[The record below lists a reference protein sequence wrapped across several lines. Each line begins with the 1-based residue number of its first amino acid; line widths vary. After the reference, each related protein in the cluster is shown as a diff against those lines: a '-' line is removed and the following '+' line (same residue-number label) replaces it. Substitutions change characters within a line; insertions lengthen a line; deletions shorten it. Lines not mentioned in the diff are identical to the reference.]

1 MPVVTQIHTNGL
13 ADNSVTDEK
22 LNNSDTFNLTGT
34 TIFNSGSTTYTMPNT
49 RPAAAQVLA
58 ASNSTGSLTWSAVPV
73 TGYQGVAWDWK
84 IDDGGTQTIG
94 DGKAIV
100 IPGPMEIT
108 NGTVVVSSS
117 GAGGRLHIL

>member
-22 LNNSDTFNLTGT
+22 INNSDTFNFTGT
-34 TIFNSGSTTYTMPNT
+34 SIFNAGSSTFTMPST
-49 RPAAAQVLA
+49 RPSSGYGLKANDA
-58 ASNSTGSLTWSAVPV
+58 NGNLTWAEISVS
-73 TGYQGVAWDWK
+73 GYQGVNWDWK
-84 IDDGGTQTIG
+84 VDGGGTQTIG
-94 DGKAIV
+94 DGKCIV

-108 NGTVVVSSS
+108 NGTVIVSAS

>member
-22 LNNSDTFNLTGT
+22 INNSDTFNLTGT
-34 TIFNSGSTTYTMPNT
+34 TIFNSGDTTYTMPST
-49 RPAAAQVLA
+49 RPANEQVLA
-58 ASNSTGSLTWSAVPV
+58 ANNSTGGLTWTAVTV

-84 IDDGGTQTIG
+84 VDDGGTQTIG

-108 NGTVVVSSS
+108 DGIVIVSAT

>member
-22 LNNSDTFNLTGT
+22 INNSDTFNLTGT
-34 TIFNSGSTTYTMPNT
+34 TIFNSGDTTFTMPST
-49 RPAAAQVLA
+49 RPADEQVLT
-58 ASNSTGSLTWSAVPV
+58 ASGSTGNLTWAAGSV
-73 TGYQGVAWDWK
+73 TVYQGVAWDWK

-108 NGTVVVSSS
+108 NGTVIVSAP

>member
-34 TIFNSGSTTYTMPNT
+34 TIFNSGDATYTMPST
-49 RPAAAQVLA
+49 RPDSAQVLS
-58 ASNSTGSLTWSAVPV
+58 ASNSTGGLTWTAVTV
-73 TGYQGVAWDWK
+73 TGYQGVNWDWK
-84 IDDGGTQTIG
+84 VDGGGTQTIG
-94 DGKAIV
+94 DGKCIV

>member
-22 LNNSDTFNLTGT
+22 INNSDTFNLTGT
-34 TIFNSGSTTYTMPNT
+34 TIFNSGDTTYTMPST
-49 RPAAAQVLA
+49 RPANEQVLA
-58 ASNSTGSLTWSAVPV
+58 ANNSTGGLTWTAVTV

-84 IDDGGTQTIG
+84 VDGGGTQTIG

-108 NGTVVVSSS
+108 NGTVIVSAT

>member
-1 MPVVTQIHTNGL
+1 MPVVTQINTNGL

-34 TIFNSGSTTYTMPNT
+34 TIFNSGDTTFTMPST
-49 RPAAAQVLA
+49 RPADEQVLT
-58 ASNSTGSLTWSAVPV
+58 ASGSTGNLTWAAVSV

-84 IDDGGTQTIG
+84 VDGGGTQTIG

-108 NGTVVVSSS
+108 DGTVIVSAT
-117 GAGGRLHIL
+117 GAGGRLHII

>member
-34 TIFNSGSTTYTMPNT
+34 TIFNSGDATFTMPST
-49 RPAAAQVLA
+49 RPADEQVLT
-58 ASNSTGSLTWSAVPV
+58 ASGSTGNLTWAAVSV

-84 IDDGGTQTIG
+84 VDGGGTQTIG

-108 NGTVVVSSS
+108 DGTVVVSSS

>member
-49 RPAAAQVLA
+49 RPAAAQVLT
-58 ASNSTGSLTWSAVPV
+58 ASNSTGSLTWSAVSV

-84 IDDGGTQTIG
+84 VDDGSTQTIG

-108 NGTVVVSSS
+108 NGTVIVSAS
-117 GAGGRLHIL
+117 GAGGRLHII

>member
-58 ASNSTGSLTWSAVPV
+58 ASNSTGGLT
-73 TGYQGVAWDWK
+73 
-84 IDDGGTQTIG
+84 
-94 DGKAIV
+94 
-100 IPGPMEIT
+100 
-108 NGTVVVSSS
+108 
-117 GAGGRLHIL
+117 